1 MKALVSHKR
10 NLLRSITAIAASTSA
25 FVIAH
30 TGEVDA
36 KVLRSKDSA
45 AAILIFKGADELR
58 RFDKIAN
65 KPGGADTIE
74 SLLACRV
81 PQGTSIVVLGSGHR
95 TAFVKVID
103 GPASGCQGTVP
114 KVRVQEQ

>member
-1 MKALVSHKR
+1 MKALVPHNH
-10 NLLRSITAIAASTSA
+10 NLLRSIAALAAATSI
-25 FVIAH
+25 FVAAQ
-30 TGEVDA
+30 TREVDA

-45 AAILIFKGADELR
+45 VTIMIFKGADELR
-58 RFDKIAN
+58 RFDKIAA
-65 KPGGADTIE
+65 KPGSADAIE
-74 SLLACRV
+74 ALLACRV
-81 PQGTSIVVLGSGHR
+81 PQGTSIEVLGSGHR